1 MKALLIILAL
11 FLFNSPSW
19 SKEGEWGL
27 HVDRKHTETI
37 QSILQ
42 STPNDF
48 RTGNLFNFGFTQD
61 VIWISRSLSMPNGG
75 TIAINNP
82 QIKKVDF
89 FLAAN
94 SIVAKEAH
102 FIYLRNL
109 DTNIVDNSILLFEI
123 PSGFEGKLVIR
134 FESTE
139 ALVIPLEIIDSSD
152 LYRVMADKLTLG
164 YLIAGAIATL
174 VFLYL
179 VFFIS
184 LRDRAYFYYLLYAIT
199 VIVTVLRVNGL
210 LYYWFPF
217 SKVFDNYS
225 SLFET
230 MPTITAGIFTLHFLQ
245 VKQNYPLMYKVILA
259 MVIAQVAN
267 LFISLVGYNTLAFIL
282 TDLIAFAFIP
292 IAIGLGYKM
301 WRVKK
306 YSPAKYYLFSWIFLF
321 VGANLYL
328 TRNYGLWQSDLALAN
343 HSIDLG
349 IAIEMLFLAVG
360 LSKRVEQ
367 LRRDKENL
375 QADNIRIL
383 NNKKRELELLVA
395 ERTKDLEAQNE
406 EIMQQQHQIEQI
418 NSSLEQTVKERTDQL
433 EDQNKKL
440 LEYAYF
446 NAHKVRGPL
455 ARILGLT
462 YLVQK
467 SPNDNPIEMIKRI
480 EVSARE
486 LDKVITDVN
495 QSLTNNHP

>member
-1 MKALLIILAL
+1 MKALPIILAL
-11 FLFNSPSW
+11 LLLNLPSW
-19 SKEGEWGL
+19 SKEGEWYL
-27 HVDRKHTETI
+27 HFDPKHTKTI

-42 STPNDF
+42 STANDF

-61 VIWISRSLSMPNGG
+61 AIWISRFLSMPNGG

-82 QIKKVDF
+82 QIKRVDF
-89 FLAAN
+89 FLAVN
-94 SIVAKEAH
+94 SIVTKEAH

-109 DTNIVDNSILLFEI
+109 DTNKVDNSILLFEI

-139 ALVIPLEIIDSSD
+139 ALVVPLEIIESTD
-152 LYRVMADKLTLG
+152 LNRVMADKLILG
-164 YLIAGAIATL
+164 YLIAGAMFSL

-184 LRDRAYFYYLLYAIT
+184 LRDRAYFYYLLYALT

-210 LYYWFPF
+210 LYYWLPF
-217 SKVFDNYS
+217 SKIFDNYS

-230 MPTITAGIFTLHFLQ
+230 LPTITAGIFTLHFLHL
-245 VKQNYPLMYKVILA
+245 KQHYPLMHKVILA
-259 MVIAQVAN
+259 MVFAQIIN
-267 LFISLVGYNTLAFIL
+267 LFISLMGYNTLAFIL

-292 IAIGLGYKM
+292 IAIGLGYKV

-306 YSPAKYYLFSWIFLF
+306 YPPAKYYLFSWIFLF
-321 VGANLYL
+321 VGALLYL
-328 TRNYGLWQSDLALAN
+328 TRNYGLWQSDNALAN
-343 HSIDLG
+343 HSIDIG
-349 IAIEMLFLAVG
+349 ITIEMMLLAVG

-367 LRRDKENL
+367 LKKDKENL

-383 NNKKRELELLVA
+383 NNKKRELEILVA
-395 ERTKDLEAQNE
+395 ERTKDLEARNE

-418 NSSLEQTVKERTDQL
+418 NTSLEQTVKERTEQL

-467 SPNDNPIEMIKRI
+467 SPNDNPIEMIERI
-480 EVSARE
+480 EVSALE
-486 LDKVITDVN
+486 LDKVIRDVN
-495 QSLTNNHP
+495 HSLTNDNP